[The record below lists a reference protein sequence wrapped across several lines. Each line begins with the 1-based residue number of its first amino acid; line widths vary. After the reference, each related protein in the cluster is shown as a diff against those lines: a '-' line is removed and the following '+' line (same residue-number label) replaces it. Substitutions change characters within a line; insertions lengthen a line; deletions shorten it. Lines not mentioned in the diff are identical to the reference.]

1 MDAGRA
7 VAGFRGVEAGQVD
20 ADRQVVVGAIVQGP
34 GRPSPQ
40 QLLIQPE
47 EQSAQPAPLLY
58 AACRRFNARRATEV
72 AHKSPPHKII
82 RDHPLSQPQAE
93 HPSGGLINPVIECDH
108 TLSPNGGKGI
118 KGLGQ

>member
-72 AHKSPPHKII
+72 AHTSPPHKII
-82 RDHPLSQPQAE
+82 RNHPLSQSKRNTLRE
-93 HPSGGLINPVIECDH
+93 DSSTRSSNSEH

-118 KGLGQ
+118 KGPG